1 MRPSTRR
8 RIDRVLK
15 ALERIDKLVA
25 MGLDELLE
33 NELEP
38 LLEREVEVVIQ
49 GLLDIGEFII
59 SYKGF
64 EPPSKYSDVGRILA
78 KHNVLDKE
86 SAETLVRL
94 AKLRNIIVHL
104 YADIDYELLFE
115 HASQLRSDAR
125 NILHKLID
133 YIERNN
139 IDP

>member
-49 GLLDIGEFII
+49 ACSI
-59 SYKGF
+59 
-64 EPPSKYSDVGRILA
+64 
-78 KHNVLDKE
+78 
-86 SAETLVRL
+86 
-94 AKLRNIIVHL
+94 
-104 YADIDYELLFE
+104 
-115 HASQLRSDAR
+115 
-125 NILHKLID
+125 
-133 YIERNN
+133 
-139 IDP
+139 